1 MEFGL
6 DKRDKCGMMKFNNMK
21 LFVTVN
27 IEDWSLRNIVSSETC
42 KFNTRS
48 LVQYLDT
55 LRSSYTEF
63 QEATILVVKTHLTP
77 NQPTREPSIGFSPL
91 MFFK

>member
-27 IEDWSLRNIVSSETC
+27 IEGWSLRNVVSSETC
-42 KFNTRS
+42 KFNTRIPFNT
-48 LVQYLDT
+48 LV
-55 LRSSYTEF
+55 F
-63 QEATILVVKTHLTP
+63 QEAVTQFQGATTLVVKT
-77 NQPTREPSIGFSPL
+77 QSIKEPSTVPAIGCPPL
-91 MFFK
+91 MFIK

>member
-27 IEDWSLRNIVSSETC
+27 IEGWSLRNVSSETC
-42 KFNTRS
+42 KFNTRIPFN
-48 LVQYLDT
+48 T
-55 LRSSYTEF
+55 LGF
-63 QEATILVVKTHLTP
+63 QEAITQ
-77 NQPTREPSIGFSPL
+77 NFRELLF
-91 MFFK
+91 